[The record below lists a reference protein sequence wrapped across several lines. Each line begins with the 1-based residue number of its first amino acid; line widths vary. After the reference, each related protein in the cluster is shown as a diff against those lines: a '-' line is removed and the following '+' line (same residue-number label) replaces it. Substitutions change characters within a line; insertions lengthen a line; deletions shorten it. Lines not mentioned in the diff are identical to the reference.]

1 MTTTTGIPTVTLD
14 TGKKKKAVRMGPVRD
29 QLEAFGVAIL
39 AAVVLKWFC
48 LEAYQIPTS
57 SMQPTLMGST
67 EAGVYD
73 RILVDKI
80 SALWREPQRF
90 DVTVFGYPLQKN
102 QNYVKRLV
110 GLPGDR
116 LAIRGG
122 NLYLVEDKDGRREY
136 RILRKPAAVQQGLWK
151 EVYPLRR
158 EVRAEKNALG
168 GALVASPT
176 RSWQENGD
184 AFLGTLAQG
193 DVLRL
198 AFRDDADGGLI
209 DRVWDGYPVEVAR
222 AIRDKT
228 AMQVPHE
235 IVPDVRLSAT
245 VTPTQALAEL
255 SLEIEV
261 LRPKQDRLVYS
272 LLCKDGKAQILVRGK
287 EPAPLGSSPEFPF
300 ALPRDSGTHVSFA
313 HCDDELIVEL
323 DGSELQRFDTTAWPC
338 RDGCEVT
345 RELSCAP
352 DKRLDHRV
360 LAQFA
365 LKGQGGQVTLTDVRI
380 ERDLHYTRS
389 SNPERRAETPDVIEV
404 PAGHYFMMGD
414 NTLQSVDSRDWT
426 AVTIGV
432 MPDGT
437 VVPPDTEG
445 ARKVTGNKR
454 AVPPTEKPD
463 RDETPI
469 AIPSR
474 DAIVM
479 IDESGEILRLKAKV
493 GADWG
498 RRVSFAAPGTTAG
511 EWAAPEKAYP
521 FVRREDIRG
530 RALLVFYPF
539 RPVGWLFGN
548 AWPGR
553 FGFIR

>member
-1 MTTTTGIPTVTLD
+1 MTTPVAIPTVSLD
-14 TGKKKKAVRMGPVRD
+14 SGKKKTVRMGPVRD

-39 AAVVLKWFC
+39 AAVLLKWFC

-57 SMQPTLMGST
+57 SMQPTLMGSN

-80 SALWREPQRF
+80 APLWREPQRW

-122 NLYLVEDKDGRREY
+122 NLYLVEDKDGRRDY
-136 RILRKPAAVQQGLWK
+136 RILRKPNTVQAGMWK

-158 EVRAEKNALG
+158 EVRAEKEALG
-168 GALVASPT
+168 STLVASPT
-176 RSWQENGD
+176 RSWKESGD
-184 AFLGTLAQG
+184 SFTGTMAPG
-193 DVLRL
+193 DLLRL
-198 AFRDDADGGLI
+198 SFRDDTDGGLI

-235 IVPDVRLSAT
+235 IVPDVRLGAT
-245 VTPTQALAEL
+245 VTPTQAVAEL

-261 LRPKQDRLVYS
+261 LRPKLDKLTYALV
-272 LLCKDGKAQILVRGK
+272 CRNGKAQMLVRGK
-287 EPAPLGSSPEFPF
+287 EGTQLGSSPEFDFP
-300 ALPRDSGTHVSFA
+300 LPVGAGTHVSFA
-313 HCDDELIVEL
+313 HCDDELIVER
-323 DGSELQRFDTTAWPC
+323 DGRELQRFDSAAWPC
-338 RDGCEVT
+338 RDGCEVS
-345 RELSCAP
+345 RELSSAP

-365 LKGQGGQVTLTDVRI
+365 LKGQGGQVTLTGVRI

-404 PAGHYFMMGD
+404 PEGHYFMMGD

-426 AVTIGV
+426 AVTVGV
-432 MPDGT
+432 LPDGT
-437 VVPPDTEG
+437 VVPPDTQG
-445 ARKVTGNKR
+445 ARRVTGNKR
-454 AVPPTEKPD
+454 PVPPTEKPD

-474 DAIVM
+474 NAIVM
-479 IDESGEILRLKAKV
+479 IDEYGEILRLKAKA

-498 RRVSFAAPGTTAG
+498 RRVSFAAPDTTAG
-511 EWAAPEKAYP
+511 EWAAAEQAYP

-539 RPVGWLFGN
+539 RPIAWLFGN